1 MRVFK
6 SPKFQKKAEKLLS
19 KTGLDELDKFVEDL
33 KKGHIVGKPLSY
45 DFFREKKIGDK
56 RIYFLIYNDIAL
68 ILLVGSSDKK
78 MQQETI
84 DEIKFLLPEFKQYA
98 YELYNRLNKKN

>member
-1 MRVFK
+1 M
-6 SPKFQKKAEKLLS
+6 KK
-19 KTGLDELDKFVEDL
+19 
-33 KKGHIVGKPLSY
+33 IIGKPISY

-56 RIYFLIYNDIAL
+56 RIYFLVYKDFAL

-84 DEIKFLLPEFKQYA
+84 DEIKCLLPEFKEYA
-98 YELYNRLNKKN
+98 YQLYKENKIN